1 MWVRDHNANSNLLKT
16 PNVLQYYMFLLF
28 LNVAVTVI
36 YYNKCSVNKTIQ
48 QPVDVVKTYLKPAE

>member
-1 MWVRDHNANSNLLKT
+1 
-16 PNVLQYYMFLLF
+16 MFLLF

-48 QPVDVVKTYLKPAE
+48 QPVDAVKTYLKPAMYLLLFSFSSFPVFSCWFLGVD

>member
-1 MWVRDHNANSNLLKT
+1 
-16 PNVLQYYMFLLF
+16 MFLLF